1 MNSQRGSLRDPILE
15 RIAAA
20 DQEEFERCVMAI
32 SELGTAAALGLTH
45 FVALP
50 EAVISTLA
58 QHASEDVRSG
68 VAAHPS
74 CPPVILRRLASDPNS
89 SVRRS
94 VAANHSSP
102 GDLLLALASDEDEWV
117 RFEVGRNTQASDE
130 AKAAFVL
137 ASTPEMVTR
146 AREARPFAY
155 PEEDPNLSESEL
167 RRMTEAALDDPH
179 GMRARS
185 NLADNPSLP
194 EDLVPRLV
202 KAAGH
207 RWEWR
212 SLWGRNRQGQLWPS
226 THAFLVADAP
236 QWLLE
241 VLGRYGHPAA
251 LLFPGIEVQPPSV
264 EPWLAL
270 RDLMSSELLVRALWR
285 ELALAGAVSLVY
297 WNDTVE
303 GDQFFPRAEG
313 LSLMEG
319 HTPAAFLAGGYSQ
332 SREWIRTEDTLE
344 RWAVIRLASNLFGDD
359 WLDNQVDEFN
369 DESLALF
376 ALAGV
381 AFAEDMNDA
390 PIRWTQ
396 EGESAVDDQLWSF
409 IEEFA
414 EADDMDTKVTV
425 IESSLPGIGYA
436 ATSDAQKAWLT
447 EMLRQ
452 ARSNVMVS
460 TWGLSDHFLMC
471 IALHP
476 ATPQSIRDQLLMD
489 PSENVRQAARMSP
502 ASSRTFP
509 RVPDE

>member
-15 RIAAA
+15 RIAAT
-20 DQEEFERCVMAI
+20 DQGEFERCVMAI

-45 FVALP
+45 CVALP

-74 CPPVILRRLASDPNS
+74 CPTVILRRLASDPNS

-117 RFEVGRNTQASDE
+117 RFEVGRNAQASDE

-155 PEEDPNLSESEL
+155 PEEDPNLSESDL
-167 RRMTEAALDDPH
+167 RRLTDEALEDAN
-179 GMRARS
+179 GTRARS
-185 NLADNPSLP
+185 NLAGNPSLP

-212 SLWGRNRQGQLWPS
+212 ALWGRNRQGPLWPS
-226 THAFLVADAP
+226 TQAFLVADAP

-251 LLFPGIEVQPPSV
+251 LLCPGIEAQPPDV

-270 RDLMSSELLVRALWR
+270 RDLMNSELLVRALWR
-285 ELALAGAVSLVY
+285 ELALAGAVTLVY

-303 GDQFFPRAEG
+303 GDQFFPQADE
-313 LSLMEG
+313 LHLMEG
-319 HTPAAFLAGGYSQ
+319 HTAAAFLAGGYSA
-332 SREWIRTEDTLE
+332 SREWIQTDDILE
-344 RWAVIRLASNLFGDD
+344 TYAVKRRAASLFED
-359 WLDNQVDEFN
+359 WLDSETDEFSE
-369 DESLALF
+369 ESLALF

-381 AFAEDMNDA
+381 AWAEDMKTV
-390 PIRWTQ
+390 PVRWT
-396 EGESAVDDQLWSF
+396 EAGELAVEEELYPY

-414 EADDMDTKVTV
+414 DADDMDTTVTV
-425 IESSLPGIGYA
+425 VESRLPGIGYA
-436 ATSDAQKAWLT
+436 DTSDAQKMWLT
-447 EMLRQ
+447 ELLRQ

-489 PSENVRQAARMSP
+489 PSENVRQAARM
-502 ASSRTFP
+502 ATGG
-509 RVPDE
+509 

>member
-1 MNSQRGSLRDPILE
+1 MSSPRGSLSDPILE
-15 RIAAA
+15 RIAVT
-20 DQEEFERCVMAI
+20 DPHEFERCVMAI
-32 SELGTAAALGLTH
+32 SQLSTAAALGLTH

-50 EAVISTLA
+50 EVAIGALA

-74 CPPVILRRLASDPNS
+74 CPPTIMRQLAGDPES
-89 SVRRS
+89 GVRRS

-102 GDLLLALASDEDEWV
+102 GDLLLALATDEDEWV
-117 RFEVGRNTQASDE
+117 RFEVGRNAVASEE

-146 AREARPFAY
+146 AREARPFQYA
-155 PEEDPNLSESEL
+155 EEDPNLSGSEL
-167 RRMTEAALDDPH
+167 RGMAEVALEDPN

-185 NLADNPSLP
+185 NLAGNPSLP

-202 KAAGH
+202 ERAGH

-212 SLWGRNRQGQLWPS
+212 SLWGRGLLAGYHQGSLWPS
-226 THAFLVADAP
+226 TQAFLVAEAP

-251 LLFPGIEVQPPSV
+251 LLCTGIEAQPPDV

-270 RDLMSSELLVRALWR
+270 RDLMNSELLVRALWR
-285 ELALAGAVSLVY
+285 ELALAGAVTLVY

-303 GDQFFPRAEG
+303 GDQFFPQADG
-313 LSLMEG
+313 LHLMEG
-319 HTPAAFLAGGYSQ
+319 HTAAAFLAGGYSA
-332 SREWIRTEDTLE
+332 SREWIQTDDILE
-344 RWAVIRLASNLFGDD
+344 TYAVKRRAASLFED
-359 WLDNQVDEFN
+359 WLDSETDEFSE
-369 DESLALF
+369 ESLALF

-381 AFAEDMNDA
+381 AWAEDMKTV
-390 PIRWTQ
+390 PVRWT
-396 EGESAVDDQLWSF
+396 EAGELAVEEELYAY
-409 IEEFA
+409 IEDFA
-414 EADDMDTKVTV
+414 DADDMDTTVTV
-425 IESSLPGIGYA
+425 VESRLPGIGYA
-436 ATSDAQKAWLT
+436 DTSDAQKMWLT
-447 EMLRQ
+447 ELLRQ

-489 PSENVRQAARMSP
+489 PSETVRQAARIATGS
-502 ASSRTFP
+502 
-509 RVPDE
+509 